1 MHYPGHFI
9 YADYFYILH
18 SFLTTSQTL
27 GIGTVHF
34 RNINMKGIG
43 IFQLVLIFFCKV
55 GSGINLWSPDDEAT
69 HKISILSSYPS
80 ISNEL

>member
-9 YADYFYILH
+9 YADYFYTLH

-55 GSGINLWSPDDEAT
+55 GSGINL
-69 HKISILSSYPS
+69 
-80 ISNEL
+80 